1 MQKYRSRGQA
11 RGGKDKGFGEQKGKI
26 QSCQARVSKN
36 TTSDG
41 QYRRYNTRLRPV
53 RRLRPEST
61 GARRPR
67 SRSSL
72 RSGEQKDC
80 STTISRIV
88 SNCITR
94 CGSKWLD

>member
-1 MQKYRSRGQA
+1 MQNIGREVRREEEKT
-11 RGGKDKGFGEQKGKI
+11 KDSANRRENTELSGESEQ
-26 QSCQARVSKN
+26 N